1 MVTCMEVIWTLCCA
15 AGCID
20 SQVTQLNHSRPH
32 HGDTWVRSQPG
43 TFLSRFHAVVRGI
56 LILCKLVLVRFSTFS
71 ETRCNSVTPVCRSA
85 VLPVSYAFATTGIAA
100 GLAISM
106 VRFMPFQSLYIVYFI
121 KVSSLFV
128 CPRENNHQRYRT
140 RE

>member
-1 MVTCMEVIWTLCCA
+1 MLQDVSTAKLRSSTTLA
-15 AGCID
+15 LIMAILGYGA
-20 SQVTQLNHSRPH
+20 SQEHFCHV
-32 HGDTWVRSQPG
+32 
-43 TFLSRFHAVVRGI
+43 FYAVVRGI